1 MMVVQDEEITKVII
15 IYCVGNMNVWIKMD
29 IVKKKLKT
37 IMGSIYCQ
45 PIEPRYEPRN
55 VYFI

>member
-29 IVKKKLKT
+29 IVKT
-37 IMGSIYCQ
+37 IKNNYG
-45 PIEPRYEPRN
+45 
-55 VYFI
+55 